1 MKLLRRALTVL
12 AGVVILSAPALAQT
26 RTGSI
31 FGSVRDA
38 TGQVLPGVS
47 VTLSGPTLVTDQVTS
62 TSAETGSYRFLA
74 LPPGTYTLRFELSG
88 FKTHVNEGVVV
99 EVGGNTG
106 INVQLELS
114 SVEEVVTVVGESP
127 MVDTKSTVIGANF
140 DVALLE
146 EVPSARDVWS
156 LLEHQ
161 APGVTTNRLDVG
173 GSETGLQAL
182 YSARGT
188 GWQQNS
194 YYLNGV
200 NVTCPDALGA
210 SGYYYDYE
218 SFEEVQVET
227 GSHPAS
233 VNAAGVYLNMV
244 TKTGGS
250 EYAGGSSFFYQ
261 SNATQGENIDDEL
274 RARGATS
281 AAFDYLSDF
290 NVQFG
295 GPIVTDKSTFFG
307 SFRDERVHRFV
318 PGFPAGCNPNEPDT
332 CITEDTDMW
341 QFLVKNTTQIND
353 KNRVGAEWHH
363 MSYYKPWRDA
373 AANRTP
379 DATWVEDDTFDIVQ
393 AEWTSTLSQN
403 ALLDA
408 RFSHLAV
415 FFPTYQ
421 QPEATLQP
429 AQDVGLN
436 QFFNA
441 HMTNVERHRKRF
453 AYKADLT
460 YFKEAWGGGNHEF
473 GFGIEYNHSPIYNE
487 NTTIGDVFLLFRNG
501 APDQVQLR
509 NTPFNNKYGI
519 DQLSFYVDD
528 IITVGSRAT
537 LKVGLRYDAYDGFLP
552 AQSSPAG
559 TWVPARDFAEVT
571 GLLDVGSFAPRLGLI
586 YRLLEEKS
594 VTLKASYGRYYS
606 QFTTGFPNYAN
617 KNGGLADTWTWT
629 DRNADAQ
636 FQNGEQTTL
645 LVSQLANGNTIDTDY
660 QHPYTDEFTLGV
672 ESELTRDTSISFTYS
687 IRRGR
692 RLHDAVDLGVPFSA
706 FSPVSVID
714 PGPDGRVGT
723 GDDGGSM
730 TVYNQDPATRGQNR
744 FQLTNPDVLNPSTG
758 ENLTYFMDYNGF
770 EVIFSKRYRDKW
782 QAMVSY
788 SYNDTN
794 TVTRGAADGEV
805 ANNFFTTP
813 NQLINAVGRSFFD
826 REHQFKLLGSYHAP
840 YGVNIGGVFRAQSGQ
855 PVARTFT
862 VGGLAQGTIT
872 VLAQP
877 VGAQRLPSVATADL
891 TFTKDFALGE
901 RGVLITP
908 EMEIFNIFNA
918 NTVTNQ
924 NMASG
929 ANYQRVIN
937 FLSPRIF
944 RFGVRVK
951 F

>member
-12 AGVVILSAPALAQT
+12 AGLTILSAPALAQT

-62 TSAETGSYRFLA
+62 TSTETGSYRFLA

-140 DVALLE
+140 DEALLE

-182 YSARGT
+182 FSARGT
-188 GWQQNS
+188 SWQQNS

-210 SGYYYDYE
+210 SGYYYDYD

-261 SNATQGENIDDEL
+261 SNGTQGENLDDEL
-274 RARGATS
+274 RSRGATS

-318 PGFPAGCNPNEPDT
+318 PGFPTGCDPNNPDT

-353 KNRVGAEWHH
+353 KNRIGAEWHH
-363 MSYYKPWRDA
+363 MSYYKPWRGA

-379 DATWVEDDTFDIVQ
+379 VATWVEDDTFDIVQ

-403 ALLDA
+403 ALLDV

-415 FFPTYQ
+415 FFPTFQ
-421 QPEATLQP
+421 QPDAVLQS
-429 AQDVGLN
+429 AFDAGLN

-441 HMTNVERHRKRF
+441 RDFNTERHRKRF
-453 AYKADLT
+453 AYKADMT

-473 GFGIEYNHSPIYNE
+473 GFGFEYDHSPIFNE
-487 NTTIGDVFLLFRNG
+487 NTAIDDVDLRFRNG
-501 APDQVQLR
+501 APDQVLLR

-519 DQLSFYVDD
+519 DQLGFYVDD
-528 IITVGSRAT
+528 IITIGSRAT
-537 LKVGLRYDAYDGFLP
+537 IKLGLRYDAYDGYLP
-552 AQSSPAG
+552 AQTSPAG
-559 TWVPARDFAEVT
+559 TWVPARDFAEVN
-571 GLLDVGSFAPRLGLI
+571 GLLDVGSFAPRFGVT

-594 VTLKASYGRYYS
+594 VTLKASYGRYYN

-617 KNGGLADTWTWT
+617 QNGSLADTWTWT
-629 DRNADAQ
+629 DRNADAL

-645 LVSQLANGNTIDTDY
+645 LVSQLANGNTIDPDF
-660 QHPYTDEFTLGV
+660 QHPYTDEFTVGI
-672 ESELTRDTSISFTYS
+672 ETELTRDTALSFTFS
-687 IRRGR
+687 NRRGR
-692 RLHDAVDLGVPFSA
+692 RLNDAVDLGVPFSA
-706 FSPVSVID
+706 FSPVGAID

-723 GDDGGSM
+723 SDDGAAI

-744 FQLTNPDVLNPSTG
+744 FQLTNPEVLDPSTG
-758 ENLTYFMDYNGF
+758 ENLDYYVDFNGF
-770 EVIFSKRYRDKW
+770 EIMFNKRFRDSW
-782 QAMVSY
+782 TGLVSY
-788 SYNDTN
+788 SYNDTE
-794 TVTRGAADGEV
+794 TVTRGLADSDV
-805 ANNFFTTP
+805 ANNFFINP
-813 NQLINAVGRSFFD
+813 NQLINAVGESFFN
-826 REHQFKLLGSYHAP
+826 RTHQFKMIGSYHTRW
-840 YGVNIGGVFRAQSGQ
+840 GVRIGGVFRAQSGT

-862 VGGLAQGTIT
+862 VGGLSQGTIT
-872 VLAQP
+872 VLAEP
-877 VGAQRLPSVATADL
+877 VGAQRLPSVYTADL
-891 TFTKDFALGE
+891 QFAKDFTVGE
-901 RGVLITP
+901 RGLVISP
-908 EMEIFNIFNA
+908 EVHMFNIFNA
-918 NTVTNQ
+918 NTVTDQ

-929 ANYQRVIN
+929 ANYLRVIN